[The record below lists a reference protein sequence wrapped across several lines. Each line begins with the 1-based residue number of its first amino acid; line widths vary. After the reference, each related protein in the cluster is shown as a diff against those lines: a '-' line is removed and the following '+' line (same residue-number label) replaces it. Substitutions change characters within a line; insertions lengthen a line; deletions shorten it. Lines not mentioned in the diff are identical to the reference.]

1 MTTLYLTDMVTVCC
15 LCHDMSC
22 VGCVVTFRMS
32 GVTTLVDKPPV
43 KDGVT
48 SAPGCLTRAADIT
61 DIAVLFT
68 NTGNITDI
76 AELYTNTGD
85 ITDMAELYT
94 NTGDITNMACFTP
107 TPVTSQLGQL
117 PKQQRQQEITTPE
130 MMRTCD
136 V

>member
-1 MTTLYLTDMVTVCC
+1 
-15 LCHDMSC
+15 
-22 VGCVVTFRMS
+22 MS
-32 GVTTLVDKPPV
+32 GVSTLVDKPPV
-43 KDGVT
+43 KDGVI

-61 DIAVLFT
+61 DMAVLFT

-94 NTGDITNMACFTP
+94 NTGDITNMACFTT

-117 PKQQRQQEITTPE
+117 PKQRMQQEITTPE